1 MTESIDLGRTP
12 VGRLFRQY
20 FVPTLLGMLSL
31 CVVTAADGV
40 FVGRGIG
47 SDAVAAVNI
56 VWTPMMV
63 MIGVGLMLG
72 IGCSVVASI
81 YMAQG
86 EVLKARRNVTYALV
100 AGTVIVLLYVTA
112 MLVSPSATCYLLG
125 SSDTLLE
132 LAVDYLVFFTPGLV
146 LNIWSLIGL
155 FIVRLD
161 GSPRLAM
168 WCNVIPGL
176 LNILLDY
183 LFIFPFG
190 WGMRGAAAATGI
202 SVTVG
207 GLMTIVYLARYA
219 RSLRLISVPVARDS
233 IVTLI
238 KSVGYQMRIGVSA
251 FLGESTMA
259 MLMFV
264 GNLVFMHYL
273 GDAGVAAF
281 GVACYYCPFF
291 FMIGNAIAQSAQP
304 IISYNYG
311 LGDSDRVAA
320 TERVAIYTALSLGVV
335 VMMGFVLFPTQMVGL
350 FIGTDSLAARYAIEG
365 LPWFATC
372 VIFFIFNLTAI
383 GYYQSVERVAPSVW
397 FALLRGCLLLVPS
410 FVLLPMVAGV
420 PGIWLAVGVSEFLT
434 TLAITVYYLQG
445 HRRGAVAS

>member
-1 MTESIDLGRTP
+1 MKETIDLGRTP

-20 FVPTLLGMLSL
+20 FVPTLMGMLSL

-47 SDAVAAVNI
+47 SEAVAAVNI
-56 VWTPMMV
+56 VWAPMMV

-81 YMAQG
+81 YLAQG
-86 EVLKARRNVTYALV
+86 EVMKARRNVSYALI
-100 AGTVIVLLYVTA
+100 AGTVIVLVYVLA
-112 MLVSPSATCYLLG
+112 MLASPADTCYLLG
-125 SSDTLLE
+125 SSETLLG
-132 LAVDYLVFFTPGLV
+132 LAIDYLVFFTPGLV
-146 LNIWSLIGL
+146 LNMWSLIGL

-168 WCNVIPGL
+168 WCNVVPGL

-183 LFIFPFG
+183 LFIFPLG
-190 WGMRGAAAATGI
+190 WGMKGAAAATGI

-207 GLMTIVYLARYA
+207 GFMTMIYLARYA
-219 RSLRLISVPVARDS
+219 RSLRLVRVSVDRGTIGPMLKS
-233 IVTLI
+233 I
-238 KSVGYQMRIGVSA
+238 GYQMRIGVSA

-311 LGDSDRVAA
+311 LGDNERVAA
-320 TERVAIYTALSLGVV
+320 TERVAICTALSLGTVI
-335 VMMGFVLFPTQMVGL
+335 MFGFMLFPSQMVGL
-350 FIGTDSLAARYAIEG
+350 FIGTESLAARYAIDG

-410 FVLLPMVAGV
+410 FVLLPLVAGV
-420 PGIWLAVGVSEFLT
+420 PGIWLAVGVSEILT
-434 TLAITVYYLQG
+434 TISIVVYYV
-445 HRRGAVAS
+445 RRRARG

>member
-1 MTESIDLGRTP
+1 MTQSIDLGKTP
-12 VGRLFRQY
+12 VGRLFSQY
-20 FVPTLLGMLSL
+20 FIPTLLGMLSL

-47 SDAVAAVNI
+47 SQAVAAVNI
-56 VWTPMMV
+56 VWAPMMV

-81 YMAQG
+81 YMAQN
-86 EVLKARRNVTYALV
+86 EVEKARRNVTYALIT
-100 AGTVIVLLYVTA
+100 GTVIVLLYVA
-112 MLVSPSATCYLLG
+112 VMLMSPSSTCYLLG
-125 SSDTLLE
+125 SSDTLID
-132 LAVDYLVFFTPGLV
+132 LAVDYLVFFAPGLV
-146 LNIWSLIGL
+146 LNMWSLIGL

-190 WGMRGAAAATGI
+190 WGMKGAAAATGI

-207 GLMTIVYLARYA
+207 GLMTVIYLARYA
-219 RSLRLISVPVARDS
+219 RVLRLIKVPVNAS
-233 IVTLI
+233 TILPMI

-291 FMIGNAIAQSAQP
+291 FMVGNAIAQSAQP

-311 LGDSDRVAA
+311 LGDNVRVAA
-320 TERVAIYTALSLGVV
+320 TERVAICTALSLGVV
-335 VMMGFVLFPTQMVGL
+335 IMLGFMLFPTQMVSL

-420 PGIWLAVGVSEFLT
+420 HGIWLAVGVSELLT
-434 TLAITVYYLQG
+434 TLAIVTYYVMHG
-445 HRRGAVAS
+445 RKTAVA

>member
-1 MTESIDLGRTP
+1 MNEQPDFGSTP

-20 FVPTLLGMLSL
+20 FVPTLLGMLSV

-40 FVGRGIG
+40 FVGQGVG

-56 VWTPMMV
+56 VWAPLML

-81 YMAQG
+81 CLAQG
-86 EVLKARRNVTYALV
+86 EVLKARRNVTYAFI
-100 AGTVIVLLYVTA
+100 AGTAIVVLFVAA
-112 MLVSPSATCYLLG
+112 MLASPAATCYMLG

-132 LAVDYLVFFTPGLV
+132 LAVDYLLYFTPAMV
-146 LNIWSLIGL
+146 LNMWSLIGL

-161 GSPRLAM
+161 GSPRYAM
-168 WCNVIPGL
+168 WCNVIAGL

-183 LFIFPFG
+183 LFIFPLG
-190 WGMRGAAAATGI
+190 WGIRGAAFATAI

-207 GLMTIVYLARYA
+207 GLMTVIYLARYA
-219 RSLRLISVPVARDS
+219 DTLRLIGMSFS
-233 IVTLI
+233 HEGLVTLI

-251 FLGESTMA
+251 FLGELTTA

-273 GDAGVAAF
+273 GDAGVAAY

-311 LGDSDRVAA
+311 LGNSARVAA
-320 TERVAIYTALSLGVV
+320 TERVAIYTALLSGVV
-335 VMMGFVLFPTQMVGL
+335 VMLGFMLFPTQMVGL
-350 FIGTDSLAARYAIEG
+350 FIGTESLAARYAIEG

-410 FVLLPMVAGV
+410 FILLPQVAGV
-420 PGIWLAVGVSEFLT
+420 HGIWLAVGVSEFLT
-434 TLAITVYYLQG
+434 TIAIVIYYS
-445 HRRGAVAS
+445 RKRTA

>member
-1 MTESIDLGRTP
+1 MAESIDLGRTP

-56 VWTPMMV
+56 VWAPMMV
-63 MIGVGLMLG
+63 LIGVGLMLG

-86 EVLKARRNVTYALV
+86 DMLKARRNVMYAIL
-100 AGTVIVLLYVTA
+100 AGTVIVALSVTA
-112 MLVSPSATCYLLG
+112 MLMSPSATCYMLG
-125 SSDTLLE
+125 SSDTLLD
-132 LAVDYLVFFTPGLV
+132 LAVDYLVFFAPALV
-146 LNIWSLIGL
+146 MNILSLVGL

-161 GSPRLAM
+161 GSPRFAM

-190 WGMRGAAAATGI
+190 WGMKGAAAATGI

-207 GLMTIVYLARYA
+207 GLMTIIYLTRYA
-219 RSLRLISVPVARDS
+219 RSLRLTSVPVSREGMF
-233 IVTLI
+233 TLV
-238 KSVGYQMRIGVSA
+238 KSAGYQMRIGVSA

-273 GDAGVAAF
+273 GDDGVAAF

-311 LGDSDRVAA
+311 LGDTVRVAS
-320 TERVAIYTALSLGVV
+320 TERVAICTALALGVV
-335 VMMGFVLFPTQMVGL
+335 VMAGFMLFPVQMVGL
-350 FIGTDSLAARYAIEG
+350 FIGTGSLASQYAIEG

-383 GYYQSVERVAPSVW
+383 GYFQSVERVAPSVW

-410 FVLLPMVAGV
+410 FLLLPLVAGV

-434 TLAITVYYLQG
+434 TVAITVYYMKG
-445 HRRGAVAS
+445 RSH

>member
-1 MTESIDLGRTP
+1 M
-12 VGRLFRQY
+12 
-20 FVPTLLGMLSL
+20 
-31 CVVTAADGV
+31 
-40 FVGRGIG
+40 
-47 SDAVAAVNI
+47 
-56 VWTPMMV
+56 
-63 MIGVGLMLG
+63 
-72 IGCSVVASI
+72 
-81 YMAQG
+81 
-86 EVLKARRNVTYALV
+86 
-100 AGTVIVLLYVTA
+100 
-112 MLVSPSATCYLLG
+112 
-125 SSDTLLE
+125 
-132 LAVDYLVFFTPGLV
+132 FFTPGLV
-146 LNIWSLIGL
+146 LDMWSLIGL

-183 LFIFPFG
+183 LFIFPCG

-207 GLMTIVYLARYA
+207 GLMTVIYLARYA
-219 RSLRLISVPVARDS
+219 RVLRLIKVPVNAS
-233 IVTLI
+233 TILPMI

-259 MLMFV
+259 MLKFV

-291 FMIGNAIAQSAQP
+291 FMVGNAIAQSAQP

-311 LGDSDRVAA
+311 LGDNVRVAA
-320 TERVAIYTALSLGVV
+320 TERVAICTALSLGVV
-335 VMMGFVLFPTQMVGL
+335 IMLGFMLFPTQMVSL

-420 PGIWLAVGVSEFLT
+420 HGIWLAVGVSELLT
-434 TLAITVYYLQG
+434 TLAIVTYYVMHG
-445 HRRGAVAS
+445 RKTAVA